1 MCIWI
6 DNNYFLENCDDSLLY
21 EYLYHLVNMFAQK
34 NKYFSRFEYYDDFAL
49 FGASRLFMRLK
60 NKSLTKIKSILN
72 YIKTVI
78 YPYKVEFEKD
88 SYVNNTEDNKLVYSD
103 TFCLGSNLIDDSDIF
118 DKIDFKFTLDNISN
132 VIRSFLNK
140 IPHKKNS
147 SEWLNIYTSV
157 LLTFNNLILS
167 ADIHKLQLDNI
178 SNKELHS
185 IYLDISKQEP
195 ILYHIDKSYSNYIYV
210 LVNEIKS
217 LIAKQLSI
225 ENNSKV
231 SSETALKSII
241 IASMDMED

>member
-1 MCIWI
+1 MCIWV
-6 DNNYFLENCDDSLLY
+6 DNNYDLPDCDDSLLY
-21 EYLYHLVNMFAQK
+21 EYLYHLINMFAQK
-34 NKYFSRFEYYDDFAL
+34 SKYFSKFEYYDEFAL

-60 NKSLTKIKSILN
+60 NKDLTKIKSVLN

-88 SYVNNTEDNKLVYSD
+88 SYVNNTEDNELLYTD
-103 TFCLGSNLIDDSDIF
+103 TFCLGSNLIDNSDIF
-118 DKIDFKFTLDNISN
+118 DRIDFKYTLDNISN
-132 VIRSFLNK
+132 VIRTFLNK
-140 IPHKKNS
+140 LPHKKNS

-157 LLTFNNLILS
+157 LLTFNNMLS
-167 ADIHKLQLDNI
+167 CADMKKMQLHDI
-178 SNKELHS
+178 SSKELHS
-185 IYLDISKQEP
+185 IYLDISKEEP
-195 ILYHIDKSYSNYIYV
+195 ILYHLDKNYSNYISI

-225 ENNSKV
+225 QNTSKV